1 MRINESNA
9 TERSS
14 EKTDH
19 GSMRF
24 GHIRD
29 NVQAVLPNFSFFEAA
44 ILNSTSIRGQ
54 VSRRCCGLFTNLIES

>member
-1 MRINESNA
+1 MANLHIECFDINDSNA

-14 EKTDH
+14 EKNDH

-29 NVQAVLPNFSFFEAA
+29 NVQAVRPNFSFCEAA
-44 ILNSTSIRGQ
+44 ILNSTSIRRQ
-54 VSRRCCGLFTNLIES
+54 VS